1 MSAQIDLASI
11 LQQYFTT
18 PPGQAVPGAESHYE
32 QAVYQAPRDTIGQG
46 LAAAFRAEQTPPADQ
61 MVAQLFGRSNP
72 LQQAGLLNQLMRTL
86 GPVVLASIAGKVM
99 SGLQQ
104 AKVPSAGGGD
114 TQSSDVPSPQI
125 TPQQAQQVTPQQIS
139 EITKRATEQDP
150 TVLDR
155 LGGFYAQHP
164 DLVKTLGGAAL
175 TVALAKMAQGMRQ
188 G

>member
-1 MSAQIDLASI
+1 MSSQIDLASI

-32 QAVYQAPRDTIGQG
+32 QAVYEAPRDTIGQG
-46 LAAAFRAEQTPPADQ
+46 LAEAFRAEQTPAAEQ

-72 LQQAGLLNQLMRTL
+72 LQHAGLLNQLMRTL

-104 AKVPSAGGGD
+104 AKAPSVGGGA
-114 TQSSDVPSPQI
+114 TQSSYVPPPQV

-175 TVALAKMAQGMRQ
+175 TVALAKIAQGMRR